1 MKPRVESELT
11 LALPRQNK
19 GRIKSNVFAILH
31 EPAQYTTDRNHEV
44 YERMGVHYTY
54 MHGHSEAK
62 SDEGDAEK
70 SLSELSFSGLVA
82 WTWQLLKKNDVIIMN
97 GYTNRVFM
105 CMFVLN
111 VFFGRAIGIDSDTPL
126 SIPSNFFKR
135 LLKATVLNTI
145 FRNRHVYGLAGGTN
159 SHKELFRHYGMKNER
174 IFLMPMMVD
183 NAKFYPSSAEK
194 SEIPFVFLY
203 VGRIVE
209 CKNIGV
215 MLEAFVQAFG
225 NSKEVQMH
233 VVGGGDMQESY
244 KGQYIKQENILFL
257 GKRFGKD
264 LVGCYH
270 QAHVFVLP
278 SSYEPWGLVV
288 NEAMA
293 AGLPVIVS
301 DKVGAGYDLVETC
314 GSGFVFRYDDVA
326 ALSEQMKKIASD
338 KKLYDELSRNAY
350 RRMHDEWNYEFY
362 ADCLKKF
369 IEYAAKK

>member
-1 MKPRVESELT
+1 MR
-11 LALPRQNK
+11 
-19 GRIKSNVFAILH
+19 VFAILH
-31 EPAQYTTDRNHEV
+31 EPAQYTTDRNHAV
-44 YERMGVHYTY
+44 YELMGVRYAY

-62 SDEGDAEK
+62 SDDGEAEK

-111 VFFGRAIGIDSDTPL
+111 VFFGRAIGIDSDTPM
-126 SIPSNFFKR
+126 SVPGNPVKR
-135 LLKATVLNTI
+135 MLKAVFLNTI
-145 FRNRHVYGLAGGTN
+145 FRNRHVYGLAGGTK
-159 SHKELFRHYGMKNER
+159 SHKELFRHYGMKEER

-183 NAKFYPSSAEK
+183 NAKFYPLSTEKAER
-194 SEIPFVFLY
+194 PFVFLY

-215 MLEAFVQAFG
+215 MLEAFVRAFG
-225 NSKEVQMH
+225 HSKDVQMH
-233 VVGGGDMQESY
+233 VVGGGDMLENY
-244 KGQYIKQENILFL
+244 KVQYTKQENILFL

-278 SSYEPWGLVV
+278 SSFEPWGLVV

-301 DKVGAGYDLVETC
+301 NKVGAGYDLVESC
-314 GSGFVFRYDDVA
+314 VSGFVFRYDDIG
-326 ALSEQMKKIASD
+326 ALSERMKEIASD

-350 RRMHDEWNYEFY
+350 KRMYEEWNYDFY
-362 ADCLKKF
+362 AQCLKSF
-369 IEYAAKK
+369 IDYATKK